1 MMTPQEVSQH
11 AFSKAVMGGY
21 NMAMVDEFLDAL
33 TEDYTTLY
41 KENAVLKSKMKV
53 LVEKI
58 EEYRSTED
66 AMRSALLAAQKMANT
81 MVEEAK
87 AKREELLESAESVAR
102 DKIRSLQQEISDE
115 QARLAAARRETAEVS
130 DRIRGLYAQGV
141 AFLENLDSIAAQ
153 APAPEDGVLGAARE
167 IENSLNRISAM
178 ESDGEADAEPA
189 EDSGGEE
196 PEGGLYSDIVRTR
209 LRQQEES
216 DSEITMS
223 VTRRIDFKNLQFGKN
238 YDNK

>member
-33 TEDYTTLY
+33 TEDYTTLF

-87 AKREELLESAESVAR
+87 AKREELLESAETVAR
-102 DKIRSLQQEISDE
+102 DKIKSLQQEIADE
-115 QARLAAARRETAEVS
+115 QARLDSAKRETAEIS
-130 DRIRGLYAQGV
+130 DKIRGLYAQGV
-141 AFLENLDSIAAQ
+141 AFLENLDSVSAQ
-153 APAPEDGVLGAARE
+153 PPAPEDGVLGAVRE
-167 IENSLNRISAM
+167 IESSLSRMS
-178 ESDGEADAEPA
+178 ETEDGGGADVEP
-189 EDSGGEE
+189 EGDSVGEE
-196 PEGGLYSDIVRTR
+196 AEGGLYSDIVKAR
-209 LRQQEES
+209 LRQQEEP

-238 YDNK
+238 YENK

>member
-11 AFSKAVMGGY
+11 AFSKAMMGGY
-21 NMAMVDEFLDAL
+21 NMAMVDEFLDTL
-33 TEDYTTLY
+33 TEDYTTLF

-102 DKIRSLQQEISDE
+102 DKINSLQQEIADE
-115 QARLAAARRETAEVS
+115 QARLASAKRETAEVS
-130 DRIRGLYAQGV
+130 EKIRGLYAQGV
-141 AFLENLDSIAAQ
+141 AFLENLDSVSAQ
-153 APAPEDGVLGAARE
+153 APASEDGVLGAVRE
-167 IENSLNRISAM
+167 IESSLNRISAI
-178 ESDGEADAEPA
+178 EDDGGDEEEPA
-189 EDSGGEE
+189 GDSGGEE
-196 PEGGLYSDIVRTR
+196 AEGGLYSDIVKAR
-209 LRQQEES
+209 LRQQEEP

-238 YDNK
+238 YENK